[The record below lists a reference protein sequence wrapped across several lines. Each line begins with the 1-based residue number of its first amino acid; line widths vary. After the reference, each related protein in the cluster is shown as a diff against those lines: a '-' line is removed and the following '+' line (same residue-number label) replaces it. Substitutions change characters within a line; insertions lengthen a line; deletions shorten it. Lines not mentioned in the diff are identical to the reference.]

1 MGLTRIRADQVANI
15 GYTTVR
21 VIALANVSLNGGAPL
36 TVDGVELANSN
47 KILVVGQDT
56 ASQNGIYR
64 VSTAGTGTN
73 GTWVRAPDFNQT
85 GEIEAGLAVM
95 VTEGT
100 NYNDTLWKLTTNN
113 PIVIGETALSFAR
126 NSAFDFGN
134 IVANGTAV
142 IASSESDTVT
152 FTAGNNVLLTANADS
167 KTINFDI
174 LAGAAVSAAGN
185 DGDIQF
191 NSAGAFGAS
200 GNLTFVGSELSVTGA
215 VAVTGNVTTGNVS
228 GTTGAFTTVTGNGRA
243 LTSLNATNIDTG
255 TLPSG
260 RLSGT
265 YTITVSGAATT
276 AGTVTTAAQP
286 NITSVGTL
294 SSLAVTG
301 NISAG
306 NVIASNFDSVNADVA
321 EIYKSDLLYSPGTVV
336 EFGGTAEI
344 TQSTEYASSAIA
356 GIISTAPAF
365 TMNTA
370 AAGLAVAL
378 QGRVPCR
385 VVGKI
390 NKGDLV
396 TSSSIPGVA
405 TRLGPDQWKPGCVLG
420 KSLENYDSDLEGTIE
435 VVAGR
440 L

>member
-1 MGLTRIRADQVANI
+1 
-15 GYTTVR
+15 
-21 VIALANVSLNGGAPL
+21 
-36 TVDGVELANSN
+36 
-47 KILVVGQDT
+47 
-56 ASQNGIYR
+56 
-64 VSTAGTGTN
+64 
-73 GTWVRAPDFNQT
+73 
-85 GEIEAGLAVM
+85 
-95 VTEGT
+95 
-100 NYNDTLWKLTTNN
+100 
-113 PIVIGETALSFAR
+113 
-126 NSAFDFGN
+126 
-134 IVANGTAV
+134 
-142 IASSESDTVT
+142 
-152 FTAGNNVLLTANADS
+152 VLLTANAES

-174 LAGAAVSAAGN
+174 LTGAAVAAAGN
-185 DGDIQF
+185 AGDIQF
-191 NSAGAFGAS
+191 NSDGSLGAS
-200 GNLTFVGSELSVTGA
+200 GNLTFVGSELSVTGT

-228 GTTGAFTTVTGNGRA
+228 GTTGAFTTVNGNGRA

-265 YTITVSGAATT
+265 YTITVTGSATT

-294 SSLAVTG
+294 TSLAVTG

-344 TQSTEYASSAIA
+344 TQSTQYASSAIA

-405 TRLGPDQWKPGCVLG
+405 TRLDPDHWKPGCVLG
-420 KSLENYDSDLEGTIE
+420 KSIENYDSDLEGTIE